1 MDAFLQRLK
10 RLDAYPK
17 VNEDFYKRTLSGG
30 IVTLVAAVVM
40 LLLFISET
48 RSYFYSATETKLV
61 VDTSRGERLRV
72 NFDITFLSIPCT
84 LLSVDTM
91 DISGEQ
97 HQDIRHDI
105 EKIRLDA
112 HGNVIEARKVS
123 IGGAK
128 IERPLQ
134 KHGGRLDKGEQYCG
148 TCYGAEESDEQCCN
162 SCEEVREA
170 YKKKGWA
177 LTNPDLIDQCARE
190 DFVER
195 VKTQQDEGC
204 NVHGF
209 LDVSKVAGNF
219 HFAPGK
225 GFYESN
231 IDVPELSLLEGG
243 FNITH
248 KINKLSFGTEFPGVV
263 NPLDGAQW
271 TQPASD
277 GTYQYFIKVVPTIYT
292 DIRGHNIHS
301 NQFSVTE
308 HFRDGNFSFA
318 LLGRYG
324 LHIAISAIFT
334 HLVHTAAFLQSVA
347 FLYGFN
353 DALIF
358 FKETASLMLSSK
370 YILTVIGWANA
381 KINISL
387 AVCWDVDHI
396 IWLIIWDCFFI
407 DWSAHEPALLCGST
421 DIIHPFFCPPEA
433 HRLAGKTL

>member
-1 MDAFLQRLK
+1 M
-10 RLDAYPK
+10 
-17 VNEDFYKRTLSGG
+17 EH
-30 IVTLVAAVVM
+30 
-40 LLLFISET
+40 LLM
-48 RSYFYSATETKLV
+48 
-61 VDTSRGERLRV
+61 
-72 NFDITFLSIPCT
+72 TF
-84 LLSVDTM
+84 
-91 DISGEQ
+91 
-97 HQDIRHDI
+97 RHDI

-243 FNITH
+243 FNFYGLTLH
-248 KINKLSFGTEFPGVV
+248 KELTEFSV
-263 NPLDGAQW
+263 Q
-271 TQPASD
+271 
-277 GTYQYFIKVVPTIYT
+277 VVPTIYT

-308 HFRDGNFSFA
+308 HFRDGNVRPKPQPGVFFFYDFSP
-318 LLGRYG
+318 
-324 LHIAISAIFT
+324 IKVIFT
-334 HLVHTAAFLQSVA
+334 EESRSLLHYLTNLCAIVGGVFTVSGIIDSFIYHGQK
-347 FLYGFN
+347 
-353 DALIF
+353 AL
-358 FKETASLMLSSK
+358 KKKMELGK
-370 YILTVIGWANA
+370 Y
-381 KINISL
+381 
-387 AVCWDVDHI
+387 
-396 IWLIIWDCFFI
+396 
-407 DWSAHEPALLCGST
+407 
-421 DIIHPFFCPPEA
+421 
-433 HRLAGKTL
+433 R

>member
-48 RSYFYSATETKLV
+48 IAFGFSSYGCHNL
-61 VDTSRGERLRV
+61 
-72 NFDITFLSIPCT
+72 
-84 LLSVDTM
+84 
-91 DISGEQ
+91 
-97 HQDIRHDI
+97 RHDI

-308 HFRDGNFSFA
+308 HFRDGNVRPKPQPGVFFFYDFSP
-318 LLGRYG
+318 
-324 LHIAISAIFT
+324 IKVIFT
-334 HLVHTAAFLQSVA
+334 EESRSLLHYLTNLCAIVGGVFTVSGIIDSFIYHGQK
-347 FLYGFN
+347 
-353 DALIF
+353 AL
-358 FKETASLMLSSK
+358 KKKMELGK
-370 YILTVIGWANA
+370 Y
-381 KINISL
+381 
-387 AVCWDVDHI
+387 
-396 IWLIIWDCFFI
+396 
-407 DWSAHEPALLCGST
+407 
-421 DIIHPFFCPPEA
+421 
-433 HRLAGKTL
+433 R

>member
-1 MDAFLQRLK
+1 MDDFLQKLK

-30 IVTLVAAVVM
+30 VVTLVAAIVM

-48 RSYFYSATETKLV
+48 SKCPSGGARRFNDAGL
-61 VDTSRGERLRV
+61 
-72 NFDITFLSIPCT
+72 FDVTFPSIPCT
-84 LLSVDTM
+84 LLSIDTK

-97 HQDIRHDI
+97 HHDIRHDI
-105 EKIRLDA
+105 EKRRLDS
-112 HGNVIEARKVS
+112 HGNIIEARKEG

-177 LTNPDLIDQCARE
+177 LTNPDLIDQCTRE

-195 VKTQQDEGC
+195 VKTQQGEGC

-231 IDVPELSLLEGG
+231 IDVPELSVLEGG

-292 DIRGHNIHS
+292 DIRGNKIHS

-308 HFRDGNFSFA
+308 HFTDGYVRPKPQPGVFFFYDFSPIKFQFVC
-318 LLGRYG
+318 
-324 LHIAISAIFT
+324 HC
-334 HLVHTAAFLQSVA
+334 AA
-347 FLYGFN
+347 G
-353 DALIF
+353 
-358 FKETASLMLSSK
+358 
-370 YILTVIGWANA
+370 YIRCT
-381 KINISL
+381 
-387 AVCWDVDHI
+387 
-396 IWLIIWDCFFI
+396 FM
-407 DWSAHEPALLCGST
+407 
-421 DIIHPFFCPPEA
+421 
-433 HRLAGKTL
+433 

>member
-72 NFDITFLSIPCT
+72 KFDITFPSIPCT
-84 LLSVDTM
+84 LLSVDTT

-97 HQDIRHDI
+97 QHDIRHDI
-105 EKIRLDA
+105 EKRRLDS
-112 HGNVIEARKVS
+112 HGNVIEARKEG

-148 TCYGAEESDEQCCN
+148 TCYGAEEVYQLF
-162 SCEEVREA
+162 
-170 YKKKGWA
+170 Y
-177 LTNPDLIDQCARE
+177 LDLHHE
-190 DFVER
+190 
-195 VKTQQDEGC
+195 
-204 NVHGF
+204 
-209 LDVSKVAGNF
+209 
-219 HFAPGK
+219 GK

-231 IDVPELSLLEGG
+231 IDVPELSVLEGG

-248 KINKLSFGTEFPGVV
+248 KINKLSFGTEFPGVI

-308 HFRDGNFSFA
+308 HFRDGNVRPYSKKPQPGVFFFYDFSP
-318 LLGRYG
+318 
-324 LHIAISAIFT
+324 IKVIFT
-334 HLVHTAAFLQSVA
+334 EENRSLLHYLTNLCAIVGGVFTVSGIIDSFIYHGQK
-347 FLYGFN
+347 
-353 DALIF
+353 AL
-358 FKETASLMLSSK
+358 KKKMELGK
-370 YILTVIGWANA
+370 Y
-381 KINISL
+381 
-387 AVCWDVDHI
+387 
-396 IWLIIWDCFFI
+396 
-407 DWSAHEPALLCGST
+407 
-421 DIIHPFFCPPEA
+421 
-433 HRLAGKTL
+433 R